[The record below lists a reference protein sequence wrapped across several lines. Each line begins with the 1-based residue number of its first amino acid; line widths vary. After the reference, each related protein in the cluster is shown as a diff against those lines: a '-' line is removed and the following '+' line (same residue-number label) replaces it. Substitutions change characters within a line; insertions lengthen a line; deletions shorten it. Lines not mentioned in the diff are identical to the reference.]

1 MTTSVTQQHPSMPL
15 RRPLVPDT
23 GIANIEGLLGGRC
36 RMGSW
41 ATFVVTSSDTNCP
54 TDLGVY
60 EGFPNIN
67 AKMTTMIVDA
77 STDER

>member
-1 MTTSVTQQHPSMPL
+1 
-15 RRPLVPDT
+15 
-23 GIANIEGLLGGRC
+23 
-36 RMGSW
+36 MGSW